1 MKNKTF
7 FALFILLLFS
17 FTVSAQVIIITPAKT
32 VYRRPKPISS
42 YKRTF
47 TVIRPKIKGPAPA
60 IAKKIESAV
69 SYEKN
74 LELNI
79 KEEQTDAQWLEE
91 ASYKVD
97 YSAKGILSMTLTVE
111 GSAAYPD
118 SSSKSVVVDVKTG
131 SRITVQ
137 DVFTNLAGLAAKAKE
152 KQKAEIKKGLIDIN
166 KAEPGEDN
174 NNLFESA
181 DFTAENLSEFEV
193 GGRGV
198 TFLYDYGFP
207 HVIEAMQPD
216 GRYFFTWAQL
226 KPYIKQGGL
235 FAQFIR

>member
-17 FTVSAQVIIITPAKT
+17 FTASAQVIIITPAKT

-42 YKRTF
+42 YKKTF
-47 TVIRPKIKGPAPA
+47 TVTRPKIKGLAPA

-74 LELNI
+74 LDLNI
-79 KEEQTDAQWLEE
+79 KEEQTDTQWLEE
-91 ASYKVD
+91 ASYKVN
-97 YSAKGILSMTLTVE
+97 YSAKGILSVTLTID

-131 SRITVQ
+131 NHVTVQ

-152 KQKAEIKKGLIDIN
+152 KQKAEIKKGLIEIN
-166 KAEPGEDN
+166 KEEPGEDN

-193 GGRGV
+193 GEKGV

-207 HVIEAMQPD
+207 HVIHAMQPD